1 MKYIRDIEMIQMD
14 RKEFQKMM
22 FIYRAIEDGWKVSKN
37 AETESYIFTKKH
49 ENRKEIFQMDYLEK
63 FIKGNL
69 KLI

>member
-1 MKYIRDIEMIQMD
+1 MIQME
-14 RKEFQKMM
+14 RKEFQKIM

-37 AETESYIFTKKH
+37 SETESYVFTKKH

-69 KLI
+69 KLV